1 MRSHLTRHAPHHKS
15 APALASHSEVKDVV
29 GRSRVDA
36 EDTDVDRDS
45 DDGHQPVRS
54 EIDALSAEGD
64 DDAKAAGGVI
74 LKAKSNKAHRAR
86 GASNS
91 LRLRQMQLL
100 EMATKMA
107 GKFDFSSSY

>member
-15 APALASHSEVKDVV
+15 APALASHSEVKDV
-29 GRSRVDA
+29 GHGRVDA
-36 EDTDVDRDS
+36 DGDRDA
-45 DDGHQPVRS
+45 
-54 EIDALSAEGD
+54 EIVALSAEGE
-64 DDAKAAGGVI
+64 DAKAAGGVI